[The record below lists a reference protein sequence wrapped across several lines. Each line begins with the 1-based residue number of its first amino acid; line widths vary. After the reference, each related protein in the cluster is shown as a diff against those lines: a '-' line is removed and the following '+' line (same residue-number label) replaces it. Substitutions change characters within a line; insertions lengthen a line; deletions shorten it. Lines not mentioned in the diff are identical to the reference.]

1 MKFKRIDFE
10 DKNAQRV
17 YDNYIKSLRNV
28 LNPILDEDRQEVL
41 MEFNSHIYE
50 YIQNNKSKSELNELL
65 NAIDK
70 LGSPEEVLK
79 PLIAD
84 KLLEKATKSFN
95 PIHIFKALSLNIAN
109 GVSYIIFFLLY
120 LFLGTFVF
128 LIFAKLFNSNTG
140 MFFKEGEF
148 KALGLIDETSGYQE
162 VLGYWFIPVMILATV
177 FFYFII
183 TLVLKIKNS
192 LTKKLQS

>member
-1 MKFKRIDFE
+1 MKFKKIEFG

-17 YDNYIKSLRNV
+17 YDNYMESLRNT
-28 LNPILDEDRQEVL
+28 LKPILDSDKQEVL

-50 YIQNNKSKSELNELL
+50 YIQKNKSNSELNALL

-95 PIHIFKALSLNIAN
+95 PLHIFKALLLNITN
-109 GVSYIIFFLLY
+109 GISYVIFFLLY
-120 LFLGTFVF
+120 LSLGSFIF
-128 LIFAKLFNSNTG
+128 LILAKLFKSNVG
-140 MFFKEGEF
+140 MYFKEGKF
-148 KALGLIDETSGYQE
+148 QVLGFVKETQDYQE
-162 VLGYWFIPVMILATV
+162 VIGNWFIPVMILVTV
-177 FFYFII
+177 VCYFLI
-183 TLVLKIKNS
+183 TLLLKLKKS
-192 LTKKLQS
+192 LTKK

>member
-1 MKFKRIDFE
+1 MKFKKIEFE

-17 YDNYIKSLRNV
+17 YDNYFNSLRNV
-28 LNPILDEDRQEVL
+28 LKPILDSDRQEVL

-50 YIQNNKSKSELNELL
+50 HLQNNKFKKEIDVLL

-95 PIHIFKALSLNIAN
+95 PFQILKALLLNITN

-120 LFLGTFVF
+120 LSLGSFVF
-128 LIFAKLFNSNTG
+128 FIFAKLFNSNVG
-140 MFFKEGEF
+140 MYFKDGKF
-148 KALGLIDETSGYQE
+148 IALGLVKGNSDYQE
-162 VLGYWFIPVMILATV
+162 VLGYWFIPVMIIFTIILYV
-177 FFYFII
+177 FI
-183 TLVLKIKNS
+183 TLMLKAKRILNN
-192 LTKKLQS
+192 KK

>member
-28 LNPILDEDRQEVL
+28 LKPILDEDRQEVL

-50 YIQNNKSKSELNELL
+50 CIQNNKSKSELNELL

-120 LFLGTFVF
+120 LSLGFFVF
-128 LIFAKLFNSNTG
+128 FIFAKLFNSNVG
-140 MFFKEGEF
+140 MYFKEGEF
-148 KALGLIDETSGYQE
+148 KVLGLVNETSAYQE

-177 FFYFII
+177 ILYFII
-183 TLVLKIKNS
+183 TLLLKLKNS
-192 LTKKLQS
+192 LTKK